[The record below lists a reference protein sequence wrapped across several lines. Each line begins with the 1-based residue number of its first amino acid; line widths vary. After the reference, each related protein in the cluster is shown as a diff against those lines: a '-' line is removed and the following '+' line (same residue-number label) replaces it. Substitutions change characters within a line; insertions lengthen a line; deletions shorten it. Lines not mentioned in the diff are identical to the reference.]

1 MPGVAYAKDKNKD
14 ASDSVALN
22 ASDVYSINQLTVINY
37 IARAEQNV
45 AQPEISFRCR
55 RNKMLPLGFSEKA
68 FDYLFLIISI
78 VALQDEE
85 LFFFIKMDK
94 TIFTMETV
102 I

>member
-1 MPGVAYAKDKNKD
+1 
-14 ASDSVALN
+14 
-22 ASDVYSINQLTVINY
+22 
-37 IARAEQNV
+37 
-45 AQPEISFRCR
+45 
-55 RNKMLPLGFSEKA
+55 MLPLGFSEKA